1 MEGDEDGGEKKIDNE
16 AGDGLS
22 LLSGSDGGDD
32 EETFSSDK
40 VNNKVRVYWKWD
52 PPPHYESILSHFFRN
67 YVLNEAPTYYSFW
80 FGLQAVCWGKTRL
93 KLVHNCV

>member
-40 VNNKVRVYWKWD
+40 VNNKVRVY
-52 PPPHYESILSHFFRN
+52 
-67 YVLNEAPTYYSFW
+67 
-80 FGLQAVCWGKTRL
+80 
-93 KLVHNCV
+93 

>member
-1 MEGDEDGGEKKIDNE
+1 MEGDEDEKIDNE

-52 PPPHYESILSHFFRN
+52 PPPLWVNFEPFF
-67 YVLNEAPTYYSFW
+67 LETMF
-80 FGLQAVCWGKTRL
+80 
-93 KLVHNCV
+93 

>member
-1 MEGDEDGGEKKIDNE
+1 MEGDEDGEKKIDNE

-22 LLSGSDGGDD
+22 LPISSGSDGGDD

-52 PPPHYESILSHFFRN
+52 PPPHYESILSHFFI
-67 YVLNEAPTYYSFW
+67 ETMF
-80 FGLQAVCWGKTRL
+80 
-93 KLVHNCV
+93 

>member
-32 EETFSSDK
+32 EETFSSNR
-40 VNNKVRVYWKWD
+40 VNNKVRV
-52 PPPHYESILSHFFRN
+52 
-67 YVLNEAPTYYSFW
+67 
-80 FGLQAVCWGKTRL
+80 
-93 KLVHNCV
+93 